1 MNAATGAGGAEVA
14 TAGAEVVA
22 SVNAGSAD

>member
-14 TAGAEVVA
+14 AGAAEVVA
-22 SVNAGSAD
+22 GVNAGSAD